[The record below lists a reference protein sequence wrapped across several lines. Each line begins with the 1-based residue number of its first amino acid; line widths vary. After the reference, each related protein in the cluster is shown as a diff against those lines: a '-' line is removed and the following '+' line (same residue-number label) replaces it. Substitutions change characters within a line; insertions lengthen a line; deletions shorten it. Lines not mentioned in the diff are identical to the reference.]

1 MNYHFF
7 VFTDGKPLSVHNHQH
22 PTAVSYYIYTPP
34 KRSKP
39 YIFKAGES
47 NEAIYAILFPMSD
60 KDRDQTNCS
69 SQWSKRIPERLEPT
83 LALLDLM
90 FSKSVDDYAK
100 IFMELSTLYS
110 DDLLLVTERG
120 VRDRGLLTFMNSAV
134 TTDCILALDS
144 QKQGVICFMNI
155 VEHNLTK
162 HNLPVQEAFNNACAT
177 NVLGDYLNTSIPI
190 WWIKAVQQYGTE
202 VSREL
207 SKASH

>member
-7 VFTDGKPLSVHNHQH
+7 VFTDGKPLSIHNHQQ

-34 KRSKP
+34 ERSKP
-39 YIFKAGES
+39 YIFKA
-47 NEAIYAILFPMSD
+47 NEAIYAILFPMSNQ
-60 KDRDQTNCS
+60 DRDQTSCS
-69 SQWSKRIPERLEPT
+69 GQWCKRIPERLEPT
-83 LALLDLM
+83 IVLLDLI
-90 FSKSVDDYAK
+90 FSKSMDNYAR
-100 IFMELSTLYS
+100 IFMELSRLLS
-110 DDLLLVTERG
+110 GDLLLVTERG
-120 VRDRGLLTFMNSAV
+120 VRNCTLLTSMNSAV
-134 TTDCILALDS
+134 TTDCILVPDD
-144 QKQGVICFMNI
+144 QKQGVEFFMNI